1 MNRPE
6 AALIAFRGAQ
16 ELRPDLRSYQ
26 GLLAVFDSPLTRIH
40 LVILCLKL
48 FCFDPDARSIFFIG
62 NSSTVSGLVR
72 CYLALLKLKEALH
85 AAREAMKAMPQSAKA
100 LKLVGDVHAS
110 NTGGREKVDTLK
122 FCPCSYTQLNGSI

>member
-26 GLLAVFDSPLTRIH
+26 GLLDVFDFPLVIIC
-40 LVILCLKL
+40 LVILCLMSCL
-48 FCFDPDARSIFFIG
+48 ELDARSIFFIVK
-62 NSSTVSGLVR
+62 SSTVSGLVR

-100 LKLVGDVHAS
+100 LKLVGDVHAC
-110 NTGGREKVDTLK
+110 NTSGREKVDKLK
-122 FCPCSYTQLNGSI
+122 KFPRSYTQLSGSI